1 MLLLINL
8 ILAVRSGRS
17 DTLRK
22 LLGKNVECKIR
33 VLAFHKL
40 MHWILRPVEILLVVV
55 QYMLYLYHRL
65 ECFAWYI
72 RTSPRAAHECLW
84 YKCCVP
90 RCPCRLI
97 ARQYGV
103 ETRIYY
109 IDPLGKFDYGPA
121 HASRNHRYT
130 YVCQQKRAN
139 PMGSVESSYKR
150 LNSCFVAI
158 ASFHKV
164 YYTSKGLTFFLKQV
178 SRVFRKMGVVL
189 N

>member
-1 MLLLINL
+1 
-8 ILAVRSGRS
+8 
-17 DTLRK
+17 
-22 LLGKNVECKIR
+22 
-33 VLAFHKL
+33 
-40 MHWILRPVEILLVVV
+40 
-55 QYMLYLYHRL
+55 MLYLYHRL

-72 RTSPRAAHECLW
+72 RGPQARGRVRIYQAKHECLW
-84 YKCCVP
+84 YKCYVP
-90 RCPCRLI
+90 HCPCRLI
-97 ARQYGV
+97 ARQYEV

-109 IDPLGKFDYGPA
+109 IDSLGKFDYGPA

-139 PMGSVESSYKR
+139 SMESVESSYKR

-164 YYTSKGLTFFLKQV
+164 YYTSKGLIFFLKQV

>member
-1 MLLLINL
+1 
-8 ILAVRSGRS
+8 
-17 DTLRK
+17 
-22 LLGKNVECKIR
+22 
-33 VLAFHKL
+33 
-40 MHWILRPVEILLVVV
+40 
-55 QYMLYLYHRL
+55 MLYLYHRL
-65 ECFAWYI
+65 EC
-72 RTSPRAAHECLW
+72 AARGRVRIYQAKHECLW
-84 YKCCVP
+84 YKCYVP
-90 RCPCRLI
+90 HCPCRLI
-97 ARQYGV
+97 ARQYEV

-109 IDPLGKFDYGPA
+109 IDRLGKFDYGPA

-139 PMGSVESSYKR
+139 PMESVESSYKR

-178 SRVFRKMGVVL
+178 SRAFRKMGVVL